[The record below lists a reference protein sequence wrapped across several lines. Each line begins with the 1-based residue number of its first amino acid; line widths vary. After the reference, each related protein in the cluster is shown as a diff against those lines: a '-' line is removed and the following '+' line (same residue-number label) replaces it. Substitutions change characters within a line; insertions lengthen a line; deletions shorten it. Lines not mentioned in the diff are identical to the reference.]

1 MKYKATLDFAQTM
14 DANDP
19 LREYR
24 SQFFLPP
31 GKSRFEAIYL
41 CGHSLGLQ
49 PRNTRNLI
57 EAELKDWQNLGVK
70 AHFEGAHPWM
80 YYHEMVTDSLAAL
93 TGARPME
100 VVAMNSLTANLH
112 LMMIS
117 FYRPTLDRPK
127 ILIEG
132 PAFPSDRYAV
142 ISQMHYHDLDPDEC
156 LIEIKPERDSG
167 GVSTEQI
174 LAALEEH
181 GEDVALVL
189 LSPVNYTSG
198 QLLDIRAI
206 VRAAQARG
214 CKVGLD
220 LAHSIGNVVLKLH
233 EWDVDFAVWCS
244 YKYLNA
250 GPGGIGGCFVHSRH
264 ADDNLPRL
272 AGWWGHN
279 QQTRFMMPPD
289 FEPILGAEGWQ
300 LSNPPILSLASLR
313 ASLALFDEVGIERLR
328 AKSRLLT
335 GYLEFLL
342 ADIHSDKIR
351 QITPKD
357 PSQRGCQ
364 LSLQIKGGRI
374 LHDRLQ
380 ELDIICDW
388 REPDILR
395 LAPVPFYNHFSDIFQ
410 TAEGLKQVLKV

>member
-1 MKYKATLDFAQTM
+1 MRYKATLDFAHTM

-19 LREYR
+19 LREFR
-24 SQFFLPP
+24 NRFHIPP
-31 GKSRFEAIYL
+31 TPTQTESVYL

-49 PRNTRNLI
+49 PISTRDYL
-57 EAELKDWQNLGVK
+57 EAELLDWQNLAVK
-70 AHFEGAHPWM
+70 AHFEGQRPWM
-80 YYHEMVTDSLAAL
+80 YYHELVTDSLARL
-93 TGARPME
+93 TGAQSTE

-117 FYRPTLDRPK
+117 FYRPTLDRHK

-132 PAFPSDRYAV
+132 PAFPSDRYALV
-142 ISQMHYHDLDPDEC
+142 SQMRYHNLDPAES
-156 LIEIKPERDSG
+156 LIEVSPTTSTE

-174 LAALEEH
+174 LAALQEH

-189 LSPVNYTSG
+189 LSPVNFTTG
-198 QLLDIRAI
+198 QLLDIRTI
-206 VRAAQARG
+206 VKVAHAHG

-220 LAHSIGNVVLKLH
+220 LAHSIGNIVLKLH

-250 GPGGIGGCFVHSRH
+250 GPGGIGGCFVHSRY

-279 QQTRFMMPPD
+279 QQTRFQMPPEFD
-289 FEPILGAEGWQ
+289 PILGAEGWQ
-300 LSNPPILSLASLR
+300 LSNPPIMCLASLR
-313 ASLALFDEVGIERLR
+313 ASLALFDEVGIEKLR

-335 GYLEFLL
+335 GYLEFLI
-342 ADIHSDKIR
+342 AEIQSK
-351 QITPKD
+351 QIQQLTPQD

-364 LSLQIKGGRI
+364 LSFQVKGGRI
-374 LHDRLQ
+374 IHDRLQ
-380 ELDIICDW
+380 ALDIVCDW

-395 LAPVPFYNHFSDIFQ
+395 LAPVPFYNSFSDVFQ
-410 TAEGLKQVLKV
+410 TAECFKQVLSQ